1 MERPMSPDISPSS
14 PSTSDPDDLTVVVV
28 TPTSLRALWWIPLI
42 LGLVAAVIGV
52 IVIVWPEA
60 TVKVVAVLFGIN
72 LLIYGV
78 MRVIQAILA
87 PVDSVAL
94 RILYG
99 LLGVVSIV
107 IGVLCLRN
115 LLQTVTVIVL
125 LVGLSWLISG
135 IIELIVTLSSS
146 GPPSQWTGHTAVEL
160 GAGIIAVLA
169 GLVVLAYPKV
179 SLGTLVVLLGISL
192 LVYGVVSIFAAF
204 RLRAIASA

>member
-1 MERPMSPDISPSS
+1 MSPDISPSS

-146 GPPSQWTGHTAVEL
+146 GPPSQWNAHTAVEL
-160 GAGIIAVLA
+160 VAGIIAVLA

>member
-1 MERPMSPDISPSS
+1 MSSDISPS
-14 PSTSDPDDLTVVVV
+14 PSSSDADDLTVVVV
-28 TPTSLRALWWIPLI
+28 TPPSLRALWWIPLI

-78 MRVIQAILA
+78 MRVIQAVLA

-115 LLQTVTVIVL
+115 LLQTVTIIVL

-146 GPPSQWTGHTAVEL
+146 GPPSQWNAHTAVEL
-160 GAGIIAVLA
+160 VAGIIAVLA
-169 GLVVLAYPKV
+169 GLVVLAYPKP
-179 SLGTLVVLLGISL
+179 SLGTFIVLLGISL
-192 LVYGVVSIFAAF
+192 LVYGLVSIFAAF
-204 RLRAIASA
+204 RLRAITSA